1 MYARQSSLNLK
12 IPSDI
17 GVIGCGG
24 IGSWVAIY
32 SAMGGVRTIS
42 LFDPDILEIH
52 NLNRLPYSESAVG
65 MKKVD
70 VLREYLVHIRPQSKV
85 FAYDR
90 RISGDNATLLH
101 KCKIVF
107 DCTDSTRAHR
117 LIERL
122 WDKKHFT
129 DLIRASYDG
138 DHYTLSKNLLLES
151 ISWGDET
158 TGYQIVPSWVI
169 PASFIAQVACWLA
182 YAEDAPECYFLSNS
196 LRNTVN
202 RFITYGGRTNL
213 G

>member
-1 MYARQSSLNLK
+1 MYIRQSSLDLH
-12 IPSDI
+12 IPTHI
-17 GVIGCGG
+17 GIIGCGG

-32 SAMGGVRTIS
+32 SAMGGVETIS

-52 NLNRLPYSESAVG
+52 NLNRLPYPESAVG
-65 MKKVD
+65 MKKVSI
-70 VLREYLVHIRPQSKV
+70 LREYLVHIRPQSRV

-90 RISGDNATLLH
+90 RVSRDNATLLH
-101 KCKIVF
+101 KCEVVF

-122 WDKKHFT
+122 WDQKHFT

-151 ISWGDET
+151 MSWGNET

-169 PASFIAQVACWLA
+169 PASFIAQIACWLA
-182 YAEDAPECYFLSNS
+182 YAPDAPESYFLSNS
-196 LRNTVN
+196 LKNTVHHL
-202 RFITYGGRTNL
+202 ITLGGRTSF